1 METNYGINQIKKTFV
16 QEHDNAT
23 SKSNY
28 LEISLHEDTGF
39 VMKTDRWH
47 FEDPIQVLMALQ
59 DFCNMV
65 EYALKAQETNT
76 DVEKKPFDILFENG
90 C

>member
-1 METNYGINQIKKTFV
+1 MKPNYGINQIKKTFV

-39 VMKTDRWH
+39 VLKTDRWH
-47 FEDPIQVLMALQ
+47 FNDPIEVMMALQ
-59 DFCNMV
+59 DFCDMV
-65 EYALKAQETNT
+65 EYAHKKQEDN
-76 DVEKKPFDILFENG
+76 EQ
-90 C
+90 